1 MWARQGMG
9 RSRRGRVWKVQVG
22 LTREEGLSL
31 ESVKRNV
38 EVYGVEEGLCSEE
51 LLRAGVLES
60 PAYILQQAP

>member
-1 MWARQGMG
+1 M
-9 RSRRGRVWKVQVG
+9 QVG

-38 EVYGVEEGLCSEE
+38 EVCGVEEGLCNEE